1 MKDTQQS
8 SGDSQQMQCSE
19 DDDDDVVGCLPRALS
34 AGHREII
41 ETVVQSLPE
50 VIASGKEDV
59 IENDFAR
66 YARLLDIYQEQPNLL
81 DCVIPSLLKKF
92 ESYVTLPSS
101 ASPDKRLD
109 KLSVSA
115 LRYIAHLTKVR
126 GFKVIV
132 RLLSH
137 HVSYLDK
144 LLTALEQY
152 NTSVGSDL
160 YERHVLL
167 LWLWIVCKNPF
178 DFRRFDPI
186 DQPGSTANR
195 ILSVATS
202 YLKYP
207 WARTHPAAVLVI
219 AECLA
224 RLDCI
229 PLIPSIIS
237 ECIEHLSSNS
247 ENLLSYAVLVC
258 AILKHVDRIHL
269 LPHVFSL
276 KEAVIGHFPLKKS
289 SKDILTRKV
298 FIKLV
303 QRLAL
308 VVLKPRLAAWRYKR
322 GRRLLEEN
330 LKEPKSLGNGVGTPH
345 HSGNCEMGADEICV
359 EEEDDGEHPD
369 EVVEW
374 AIGCVLCALSD
385 DHTMV
390 RWSAAKGV
398 GRITARL
405 PRDFAV
411 QVVDSILSSNFHRLA
426 GHCSWHGGCL
436 ALAELSRRGILLPQ
450 SLEKAFSIA
459 QQALFYE
466 EPMGRHAFGSNV
478 RDAACYVLW
487 AFARAYEPDELKC
500 FVDSVATSLM
510 CVALFDREVNLRRAA
525 SAAFQENVGR
535 QANFPDGI
543 ALLTIVDYFVVG
555 NRWRCYNKACLEV
568 VRFPRYSDA
577 LVDHLIENKVI
588 HWDEVIRE
596 QAASALGLL
605 APFHA
610 DYVLK
615 KLPDLYDGCCSTNP
629 VHRHGYILALSNTI
643 QGLVSVGRKCDQVL
657 QQAVE
662 LPWKLRAESEK
673 LKVSGG
679 ELTRRALAAFIRC
692 MSSIPIDLDVEN
704 IERWLD
710 RLLVLACDNTAAIR
724 SEAAAAAAA
733 FFPAYFVKSV
743 SSIADAKVNDIPSKI
758 TRARNENERV
768 GLCSVVGFLPP
779 RFIDSNLFES
789 VCDVIV
795 TRRGIDVK
803 WALARSSAVDALG
816 CIFAVRPR
824 EDWTSSVFDALF
836 HAIEDYTTD
845 SHGDIGRFV
854 RMSAMCV
861 MTKILNLPTLND
873 AVIRQHTQRV
883 VQHMVQQSVGTIG
896 RVRETACKCIKTLLN
911 SSTTRPFISHIDEMS
926 EIYRNEHDFIQD
938 SIFLSITPLLLHEE
952 YYNDLICGLVISAG
966 GVSEGTTMR
975 ASQAL
980 MEYQVSISKDIKL
993 MERFL
998 STVAD
1003 IFDVGKKIPRIGE
1016 CVLRLLPQILSR
1028 LHVLEKCPDT
1038 SIALSRLVL
1047 QLTKI
1052 INARVP
1058 SPVRIKTALNALC
1071 SLLGCERS
1079 SQTWRAAMQL
1089 VVRSLSNP
1097 MPVIRRAA
1105 AEGLYENVCLTDVDE
1120 QILILLSETVWQ
1132 ETSPAGL
1139 KSIHESAQSIERM
1152 LLTEESVVKTLL

>member
-8 SGDSQQMQCSE
+8 SGDSQQTQCSE

-207 WARTHPAAVLVI
+207 
-219 AECLA
+219 
-224 RLDCI
+224 
-229 PLIPSIIS
+229 
-237 ECIEHLSSNS
+237 
-247 ENLLSYAVLVC
+247 
-258 AILKHVDRIHL
+258 
-269 LPHVFSL
+269 
-276 KEAVIGHFPLKKS
+276 
-289 SKDILTRKV
+289 KV

-390 RWSAAKGV
+390 RWSAAK
-398 GRITARL
+398 
-405 PRDFAV
+405 
-411 QVVDSILSSNFHRLA
+411 VVDSILSSNFHRLA

-500 FVDSVATSLM
+500 FM

-629 VHRHGYILALSNTI
+629 V
-643 QGLVSVGRKCDQVL
+643 L

-724 SEAAAAAAA
+724 
-733 FFPAYFVKSV
+733 
-743 SSIADAKVNDIPSKI
+743 
-758 TRARNENERV
+758 T
-768 GLCSVVGFLPP
+768 
-779 RFIDSNLFES
+779 
-789 VCDVIV
+789 
-795 TRRGIDVK
+795 
-803 WALARSSAVDALG
+803 
-816 CIFAVRPR
+816 
-824 EDWTSSVFDALF
+824 
-836 HAIEDYTTD
+836 
-845 SHGDIGRFV
+845 
-854 RMSAMCV
+854 MCV

-873 AVIRQHTQRV
+873 TVIRQHTQRAI
-883 VQHMVQQSVGTIG
+883 QHMVQQSVGTIG

-980 MEYQVSISKDIKL
+980 MEYQVSISKDI
-993 MERFL
+993 
-998 STVAD
+998 
-1003 IFDVGKKIPRIGE
+1003 
-1016 CVLRLLPQILSR
+1016 
-1028 LHVLEKCPDT
+1028 
-1038 SIALSRLVL
+1038 
-1047 QLTKI
+1047 KI

>member
-195 ILSVATS
+195 ILS
-202 YLKYP
+202 
-207 WARTHPAAVLVI
+207 
-219 AECLA
+219 
-224 RLDCI
+224 
-229 PLIPSIIS
+229 
-237 ECIEHLSSNS
+237 
-247 ENLLSYAVLVC
+247 
-258 AILKHVDRIHL
+258 
-269 LPHVFSL
+269 
-276 KEAVIGHFPLKKS
+276 EAVVGHFPMKKS

-411 QVVDSILSSNFHRLA
+411 Q
-426 GHCSWHGGCL
+426 
-436 ALAELSRRGILLPQ
+436 
-450 SLEKAFSIA
+450 
-459 QQALFYE
+459 
-466 EPMGRHAFGSNV
+466 GR
-478 RDAACYVLW
+478 
-487 AFARAYEPDELKC
+487 
-500 FVDSVATSLM
+500 
-510 CVALFDREVNLRRAA
+510 
-525 SAAFQENVGR
+525 
-535 QANFPDGI
+535 I
-543 ALLTIVDYFVVG
+543 
-555 NRWRCYNKACLEV
+555 
-568 VRFPRYSDA
+568 SDA
-577 LVDHLIENKVI
+577 ICLFII
-588 HWDEVIRE
+588 
-596 QAASALGLL
+596 AS
-605 APFHA
+605 
-610 DYVLK
+610 
-615 KLPDLYDGCCSTNP
+615 S
-629 VHRHGYILALSNTI
+629 
-643 QGLVSVGRKCDQVL
+643 
-657 QQAVE
+657 
-662 LPWKLRAESEK
+662 
-673 LKVSGG
+673 
-679 ELTRRALAAFIRC
+679 
-692 MSSIPIDLDVEN
+692 
-704 IERWLD
+704 
-710 RLLVLACDNTAAIR
+710 
-724 SEAAAAAAA
+724 
-733 FFPAYFVKSV
+733 
-743 SSIADAKVNDIPSKI
+743 
-758 TRARNENERV
+758 RV
-768 GLCSVVGFLPP
+768 C
-779 RFIDSNLFES
+779 
-789 VCDVIV
+789 
-795 TRRGIDVK
+795 
-803 WALARSSAVDALG
+803 
-816 CIFAVRPR
+816 
-824 EDWTSSVFDALF
+824 
-836 HAIEDYTTD
+836 Y
-845 SHGDIGRFV
+845 
-854 RMSAMCV
+854 
-861 MTKILNLPTLND
+861 
-873 AVIRQHTQRV
+873 
-883 VQHMVQQSVGTIG
+883 
-896 RVRETACKCIKTLLN
+896 
-911 SSTTRPFISHIDEMS
+911 
-926 EIYRNEHDFIQD
+926 
-938 SIFLSITPLLLHEE
+938 
-952 YYNDLICGLVISAG
+952 
-966 GVSEGTTMR
+966 
-975 ASQAL
+975 
-980 MEYQVSISKDIKL
+980 
-993 MERFL
+993 
-998 STVAD
+998 
-1003 IFDVGKKIPRIGE
+1003 
-1016 CVLRLLPQILSR
+1016 
-1028 LHVLEKCPDT
+1028 
-1038 SIALSRLVL
+1038 
-1047 QLTKI
+1047 
-1052 INARVP
+1052 
-1058 SPVRIKTALNALC
+1058 
-1071 SLLGCERS
+1071 
-1079 SQTWRAAMQL
+1079 
-1089 VVRSLSNP
+1089 
-1097 MPVIRRAA
+1097 
-1105 AEGLYENVCLTDVDE
+1105 
-1120 QILILLSETVWQ
+1120 
-1132 ETSPAGL
+1132 
-1139 KSIHESAQSIERM
+1139 
-1152 LLTEESVVKTLL
+1152 